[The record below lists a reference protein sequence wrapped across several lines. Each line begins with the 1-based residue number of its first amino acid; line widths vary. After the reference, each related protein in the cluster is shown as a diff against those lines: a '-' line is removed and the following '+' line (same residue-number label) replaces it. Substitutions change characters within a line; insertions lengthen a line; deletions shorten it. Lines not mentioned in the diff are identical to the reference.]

1 MKRVLLPIL
10 ALLCMLNFC
19 LHASASEDS
28 LQVVTIHN
36 VDIIFEE
43 NSTLSDEEKQTIA
56 LLLISEESG
65 SQTYGLI
72 CNVFGHKNSTEIVT
86 TITHCVND
94 ANPRCLQE
102 RWEVVTCSRCGNTE
116 TTRIAYSLISCC
128 PVD

>member
-1 MKRVLLPIL
+1 MKKVLLPIL
-10 ALLCMLNFC
+10 ALFCILSFC
-19 LHASASEDS
+19 LHASASEDV
-28 LQVVTIHN
+28 LHVITINN

-43 NSTLSDEEKQTIA
+43 DSTLSDEAKQSIA
-56 LLLISEESG
+56 LLLTKEESCT
-65 SQTYGLI
+65 QTYGLI

-102 RWEVVTCSRCGNTE
+102 RWEIVTCSRCGNTE
-116 TTRIAYSLISCC
+116 TTRIAYSLINCC